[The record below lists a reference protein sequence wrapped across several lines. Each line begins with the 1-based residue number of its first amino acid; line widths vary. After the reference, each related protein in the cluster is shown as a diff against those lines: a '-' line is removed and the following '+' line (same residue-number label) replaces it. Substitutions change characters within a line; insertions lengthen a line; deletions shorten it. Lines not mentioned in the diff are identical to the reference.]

1 MLMVSRGP
9 DNRPIKDY
17 RKFHRTILSDPSD
30 NFDRPIAVQEFLRRA
45 VQEGVSELFF
55 GDLRPVVAKID
66 WEFCAATN
74 HLLTP
79 QDLRGLRKF
88 LFGDHTQPASPH
100 RHWHKIG
107 RVHLRDKEYLRY
119 EVTETEIHDASEL
132 RGHEIVLRLLPNVLP
147 DIEFYELDR
156 ELRDHLPRSGLV
168 LVSGGAD
175 SDATGLIAAL
185 VRWVVEDRSVEHRAV
200 IYALTD
206 YSFTQELRPIAW
218 EKSSILQVETPPGEP
233 LNRAMVQ
240 ATAIGADVVAIGACR
255 DPATMEIALALAA
268 EGKRVFVGVGTSG
281 VMNTVARVLAL
292 LSRGRGEDHAPGL
305 PELAL
310 NLRTIISQKMVRNQ
324 QGSISALQEYLIV
337 GPPLREALLQTAPSG
352 WPLPFLTYFEAEGE
366 SFAACASVARN
377 AGVISTEV
385 FRRVVAETTAPIIT
399 RRPARAA
406 GATQAK
412 KS

>member
-1 MLMVSRGP
+1 
-9 DNRPIKDY
+9 
-17 RKFHRTILSDPSD
+17 
-30 NFDRPIAVQEFLRRA
+30 RRA

-55 GDLRPVVAKID
+55 GDQRPVVAKID
-66 WEFCAATN
+66 WEFCTATN
-74 HLLTP
+74 HVLNP
-79 QDLRGLRKF
+79 HDLKGLRKF

-107 RVHLRDKEYLRY
+107 RVHLKDREYLRY

-147 DIEFYELDR
+147 DIHFYELDR
-156 ELRDHLPRSGLV
+156 ELMDHLPRSGLV
-168 LVSGGAD
+168 LVSGGSD

-185 VRWVVEDRSVEHRAV
+185 VRWAVEDRSVEHRAV

-206 YSFTQELRPIAW
+206 YSFTQELRPIEW

-233 LNRAMVQ
+233 LNRAMVH
-240 ATAIGADVVAIGACR
+240 ATSIGADTVAIGSCT

-268 EGKRVFVGVGTSG
+268 EGKRVFVGLGASG

-310 NLRTIISQKMVRNQ
+310 NLRTIISQKMVRNR
-324 QGSISALQEYLIV
+324 QGSISALQEYLVV
-337 GPPLREALLQTAPSG
+337 GPTLREALLQSAPSG
-352 WPLPFLTYFEAEGE
+352 WLLPFLTNFQAEGE
-366 SFAACASVARN
+366 SFASCASVARN
-377 AGVISTEV
+377 AGVISPEV
-385 FRRVVAETTAPIIT
+385 FRRVVAETTAPVIP
-399 RRPARAA
+399 RRSARTVKP
-406 GATQAK
+406 TQEK
-412 KS
+412 

>member
-1 MLMVSRGP
+1 MVSRGP
-9 DNRPIKDY
+9 DNRPIDDY
-17 RKFHRTILSDPSD
+17 RKFHRPILIDPSD

-55 GDLRPVVAKID
+55 GDQRPVVAKID
-66 WEFCAATN
+66 WEFCTTTH

-79 QDLRGLRKF
+79 HDLKGLRKF

-107 RVHLRDKEYLRY
+107 RVHLKDREYLRY

-147 DIEFYELDR
+147 DILFYELDR
-156 ELRDHLPRSGLV
+156 ELWDHLPRSGLV
-168 LVSGGAD
+168 LVSGGID

-200 IYALTD
+200 IYGLTD
-206 YSFTQELRPIAW
+206 YSFTQEIRPIEW
-218 EKSSILQVETPPGEP
+218 EKSSILQIETPPGEP

-240 ATAIGADVVAIGACR
+240 ATSIGADVVAIGACR

-268 EGKRVFVGVGTSG
+268 EGKRVFVGVNASG

-292 LSRGRGEDHAPGL
+292 LSRGQGEDYAPGL

-324 QGSISALQEYLIV
+324 QGSLSALQEYLIL
-337 GPPLREALLQTAPSG
+337 GPTLREALLQTAPSG
-352 WPLPFLTYFEAEGE
+352 WLLPFLKSFEEEGE

-377 AGVISTEV
+377 AGVISPEV
-385 FRRVVAETTAPIIT
+385 FRRVVVETTAPVIP
-399 RRPARAA
+399 RRPSR
-406 GATQAK
+406 TK
-412 KS
+412 KSPQEKKS